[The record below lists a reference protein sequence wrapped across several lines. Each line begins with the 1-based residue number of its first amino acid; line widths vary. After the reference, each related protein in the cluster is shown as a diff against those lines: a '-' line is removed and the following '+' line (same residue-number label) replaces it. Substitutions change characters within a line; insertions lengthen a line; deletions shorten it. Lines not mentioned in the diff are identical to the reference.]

1 MSDTVAGAA
10 DHMTVMKRRLQR
22 DHQEKL
28 QKYCR
33 IRFVPNLK
41 KEKTESTTNPEL
53 VQNYQTQLVPIY
65 RDRDDES
72 ATDFLIQT
80 C

>member
-1 MSDTVAGAA
+1 MAGAA

-53 VQNYQTQLVPIY
+53 VQNSQTQLVPIY

>member
-1 MSDTVAGAA
+1 
-10 DHMTVMKRRLQR
+10 MTVMKRRLQR

-53 VQNYQTQLVPIY
+53 VQNSQTQLVPIY